1 MCRDLRVSLPRWC
14 SQGDGCCP
22 QRLRCLTLLL
32 MMLLSGRAASPAGG
46 EIDHRGAAPTQERGG
61 GRTEEEGE
69 RGRKEGDGGEEKTG
83 STMHQIF

>member
-1 MCRDLRVSLPRWC
+1 
-14 SQGDGCCP
+14 
-22 QRLRCLTLLL
+22 